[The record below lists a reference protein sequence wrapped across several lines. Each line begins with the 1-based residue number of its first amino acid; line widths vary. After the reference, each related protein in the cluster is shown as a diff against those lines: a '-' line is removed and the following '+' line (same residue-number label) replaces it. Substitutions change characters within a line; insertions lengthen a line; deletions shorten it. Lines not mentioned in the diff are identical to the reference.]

1 MKRVLLINNIPA
13 PYFEPLFARLGE
25 ERDWLLRVCY
35 TSTWNANAGW
45 IETPISAAPHRKII
59 LDREHPWL
67 TRLLGS
73 TRSAGISLTAELWRE
88 RPDYVISY
96 GYTLLPQFVAIVW
109 SVLTGT
115 PFAVIGDANIYDDR
129 AAGGRR
135 AVKKVWLEWVVRR
148 ASALIAIGTANRMFW
163 EKYGARREQLFEA
176 RYAVNNDYFARAVE
190 DEFAAAS
197 DLRRKWGF
205 EGKVVFL
212 FVGRLVKRKN
222 VDLLV
227 RAIREL
233 ADENVGLVIAGDGEE
248 RGALESLA
256 AGDARVIFTGPVAQM
271 TLPRYY
277 ALADAL
283 VLPAR
288 DEPWGLVVNEAMA
301 AGLAVIAHERCGAA
315 VDLVGPDNGITLETF
330 TVAELTEALRRVARD
345 GGQRLEMK
353 TRSRE
358 KIGEWSIEG
367 AARGIVEAV
376 RLSSEGRVQRPAGA
390 AVGEVK

>member
-13 PYFEPLFARLGE
+13 PYFEPLFARLAA

-45 IETPISAAPHRKII
+45 IETPISAAPYRTII
-59 LDREHPWL
+59 LDRERPWL
-67 TRLLGS
+67 TRLVGS
-73 TRSAGISLTAELWRE
+73 TRSAGLSLIAELWRE
-88 RPDYVISY
+88 RPGYVISY

-135 AVKKVWLEWVVRR
+135 AVKKVWLEWVVRH
-148 ASALIAIGTANRMFW
+148 AAALIAIGTANRMFW

-176 RYAVNNDYFARAVE
+176 RYAVNNDYFARSVE
-190 DEFAAAS
+190 VEAGAAS
-197 DLRRKWGF
+197 ELRSKWGLQ
-205 EGKVVFL
+205 GKVVFL
-212 FVGRLVKRKN
+212 FVGRLVGRKN

-227 RAIREL
+227 RAFREL
-233 ADENVGLVIAGDGEE
+233 ADENIALVIAGDGEE
-248 RGALESLA
+248 RSVLETLA
-256 AGDARVIFTGPVAQM
+256 AGDSRVIFTGPVAQM
-271 TLPRYY
+271 TLPRFY

-301 AGLAVIAHERCGAA
+301 AGLAVIAHQHCGAA
-315 VDLVGPDNGITLETF
+315 VDLVGPDNGVALETF
-330 TVAELTEALRRVARD
+330 TVGELTEALRHVASAH
-345 GGQRLEMK
+345 GQRFEMK
-353 TRSRE
+353 ARSRE
-358 KIGEWSIEG
+358 KIEDWSIEG

-376 RLSSEGRVQRPAGA
+376 TRSSEGRVPRPAAA

>member
-13 PYFEPLFARLGE
+13 PYFEPLFARLGA
-25 ERDWLLRVCY
+25 ERDWSLTVCY

-45 IETPISAAPHRKII
+45 IETPINETPHRTII
-59 LDREHPWL
+59 LDRARPWL
-67 TRLLGS
+67 TRLVGS

-88 RPDYVISY
+88 RPEYVISY
-96 GYTLLPQFVAIVW
+96 GYTLLPQFVAIIW

-115 PFAVIGDANIYDDR
+115 PFAVVGDANIYDDR
-129 AAGGRR
+129 ATGGRR
-135 AVKKVWLEWVVRR
+135 TVKKAWLEWVVRR

-163 EKYGARREQLFEA
+163 EKYGAQREQLFEA

-190 DEFAAAS
+190 VEGAAAG
-197 DLRRKWGF
+197 DLLRRWGF

-212 FVGRLVKRKN
+212 FVGRLVGRKN

-233 ADENVGLVIAGDGEE
+233 AYENVALVIAGDGEE
-248 RGALESLA
+248 RAALETLA
-256 AGDARVIFTGPVAQM
+256 AGDSRVVFTGAVAQM
-271 TLPRYY
+271 ALPQYY

-301 AGLAVIAHERCGAA
+301 AGLAVIAHRHCGAA
-315 VDLVGPDNGITLETF
+315 VDLVGPDNGVALETF
-330 TVAELTEALRRVARD
+330 TVAELTEALRDVACDRER
-345 GGQRLEMK
+345 RLEMRA
-353 TRSRE
+353 RSRE
-358 KIGEWSIEG
+358 KIAEWSIEG

-376 RLSSEGRVQRPAGA
+376 TRSSEGRVERPAGA